1 MKFESMIRKIM
12 LVAVVA
18 TAFISTME
26 RASAQQR
33 RQVMLDK
40 VVAVVGGSAILHSEV
55 EEYCVALKD
64 QRRQMGYTSDRD
76 PMSESLEA
84 LLEQKLL
91 YNQALLDSV
100 EVNTSDIAARIET
113 YVQSLVAEAGGIAE
127 LEAKE
132 HMPIYTYRELLRQ
145 RYEEQAYAQAMRQDV
160 VGRVTVVPGEVE
172 RFYKRVDKDSLPMIG
187 EQYVYAHIT
196 KFPSSL
202 KEAQQRTKERLLDMR
217 ERVITGQTKFSVLA
231 RMYSMDG
238 SAMYG
243 GEMEPGPSSF
253 YVRPFAEALEKLKPG
268 QISEIVET
276 EFGFHIIELIDKQG
290 EMYHCRHILLRPTFT
305 RDELMEPAHQLDS
318 IANLIRLDSLS
329 FDTAALMFSDDA
341 TSKHNGGIVSN
352 SDILARMGAYD
363 GARMTATRFLKEDF
377 SMQGGKSLEDYAAL
391 MRLKIGEV
399 SNSFQTTDIMG
410 NQMSK
415 IVKLVDIIP
424 AHTASLEEDYI
435 RLEEMALQQK
445 QERIYREWLDD
456 KIESMYIYIDPAYR
470 SEDFE
475 NKNWIK

>member
-1 MKFESMIRKIM
+1 MIRKIM

-55 EEYCVALKD
+55 EEYCTALKD

-113 YVQSLVAEAGGIAE
+113 YVQSLVTEAGGIAE

-202 KEAQQRTKERLLDMR
+202 RDAQQRTKERLLDMR

-415 IVKLVDIIP
+415 IVKLVEIIP

-445 QERIYREWLDD
+445 QERVYREWLDD

-470 SEDFE
+470 SDDFE